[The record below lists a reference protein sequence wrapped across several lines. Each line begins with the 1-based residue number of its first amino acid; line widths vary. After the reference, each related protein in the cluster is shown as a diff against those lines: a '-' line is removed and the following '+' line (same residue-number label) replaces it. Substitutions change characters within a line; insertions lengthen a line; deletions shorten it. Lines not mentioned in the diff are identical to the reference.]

1 MQITNPYA
9 SSTVSRSE
17 VRASFM
23 RQVYTW
29 MTGGLL
35 ITALVASY
43 LSTNP
48 DIVIEL
54 VTNKVLFYGII
65 IAQVGLV
72 IGMSAAMNRI
82 TPMVATG
89 IYLLYAALTGVTF
102 STLFLIYTRD
112 SIANVFLT
120 TACGF
125 AGLSLLGFTTK
136 RDLGPVGAFCGMA
149 LFGLIGWGILSLFFP
164 SMMGDT
170 SQIVYSV
177 AGLLIF
183 AGLTAYDTQKLK
195 EMVLPTGTGHDAMAI
210 QHKAAIFGALTL
222 YLDFINL
229 FLNLLRL
236 MGDRRR

>member
-1 MQITNPYA
+1 MQITNPYP
-9 SSTVSRSE
+9 STVSHSE

-54 VTNKVLFYGII
+54 ITNKVLFYGII

-82 TPMVATG
+82 TPAVATG

-195 EMVLPTGTGHDAMAI
+195 EMVLPAGTGYDAMAI